1 MYRCPE
7 CEGEINQASE
17 ICPRCGA
24 DLALLAEAALA
35 AEPSKPRSTPRLL
48 LIWVWVI
55 VVIAGG
61 IYLFVWYVLPE
72 YSATESP
79 QQAEVR
85 AIDALRA
92 VQSSL
97 TRYAAAEGH
106 FPESLEPL
114 GEQAKTAAQSALRG
128 GYTLQYVPGGTVNG
142 GTAHTYS
149 LTARPTRY
157 SLLNF
162 YIDQTGTI
170 HMTHENR
177 AALPTDPTL

>member
-128 GYTLQYVPGGTVNG
+128 GYTLQYVPGGAVNG
-142 GTAHTYS
+142 GTAHTYRDRKS
-149 LTARPTRY
+149 VV
-157 SLLNF
+157 
-162 YIDQTGTI
+162 
-170 HMTHENR
+170 
-177 AALPTDPTL
+177 

>member
-1 MYRCPE
+1 MYRCAE

-17 ICPRCGA
+17 ICPRCGS

-92 VQSSL
+92 VQYSI

-106 FPESLEPL
+106 FTDLLEHT
-114 GEQAKTAAQSALRG
+114 GGQVYTDTQSYFRG
-128 GYTLQYVPGGTVNG
+128 CYTLQI
-142 GTAHTYS
+142 
-149 LTARPTRY
+149 LT
-157 SLLNF
+157 
-162 YIDQTGTI
+162 D
-170 HMTHENR
+170 
-177 AALPTDPTL
+177 